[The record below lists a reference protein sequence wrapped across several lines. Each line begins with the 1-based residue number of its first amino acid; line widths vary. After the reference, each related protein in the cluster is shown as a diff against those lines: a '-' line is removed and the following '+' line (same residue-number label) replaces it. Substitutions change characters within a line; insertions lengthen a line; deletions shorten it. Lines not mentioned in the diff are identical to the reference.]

1 MNKLTGSLA
10 PLVVLGILL
19 TGCGKST
26 KGPKTV
32 AAKGTLTIGGS
43 PGIGVIVTLHPVG
56 EGLQMASG
64 KTNDTGEFELT
75 TGQTGTPGAMV
86 GKYKVV
92 LTKAAGDDESY
103 MNQTEDNTQQASDDG
118 SGDPTAGNS
127 GIPEKYTKASS
138 SDYEI
143 EISGPNKNIEITI
156 E

>member
-43 PGIGVIVTLHPVG
+43 PGIGYNVTLHPVG
-56 EGLQMASG
+56 EGLQVASG
-64 KTNDTGEFELT
+64 KTNDTGEFELF
-75 TGQTGTPGAMV
+75 TGPGTPGAMV

-103 MNQTEDNTQQASDDG
+103 MNQTEDNTQQAADDG
-118 SGDPTAGNS
+118 SGDPTAGNA
-127 GIPEKYTKASS
+127 GVPEKYTKASS

-143 EISGPNKNIEITI
+143 EISGPNKNIEIKI